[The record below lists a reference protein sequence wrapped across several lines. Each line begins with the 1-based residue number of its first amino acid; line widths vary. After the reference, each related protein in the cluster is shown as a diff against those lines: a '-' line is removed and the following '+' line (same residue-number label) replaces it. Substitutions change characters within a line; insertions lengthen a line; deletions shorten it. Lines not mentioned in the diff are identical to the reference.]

1 MLTAETLPL
10 DDVIRSQLEAV
21 AGEVSSDE
29 SREFQRLLPGVSAK
43 ARAAGGHWDF
53 GAPARVID
61 ELIGNPFAF
70 HDCVNP
76 EVKARLRRVAVAR
89 LALRFFE
96 VEDHL
101 TDAILALYPDFFSQ
115 LARFL
120 LGRARYN
127 YEEYCY
133 VKDVRYALGLT
144 VPCGAHQLD
153 LRARVGAKLILRDV
167 VATRSAQSALA
178 YAAAL
183 GWGRW
188 YSNHLD
194 LRAMKEFS
202 PRGWTASFV
211 RMAEMLALNSR
222 VRGIAGVSWFY
233 DPCVAV
239 ISPHLAY
246 IQTPT
251 NHGAFLAKMGSDA
264 HHIANA
270 TIRSSVRQKLYKE
283 GKYFPTCY
291 LLAWPRNAL
300 IEWAKRLKS
309 DPSLSFSNAAPSSGD
324 IQGGFVPVAPASAHR
339 AVEHPASPAAEKHPD
354 GATASPVHERV

>member
-1 MLTAETLPL
+1 MVTAETLPI
-10 DDVIRSQLEAV
+10 DSVIRSQLEAT
-21 AGEVSSDE
+21 AGEVSGDE
-29 SREFQRLLPGVSAK
+29 HREFERLLPGAAAK

-53 GAPARVID
+53 GVPSYVID

-70 HDCVNP
+70 RDGTRP
-76 EVKARLRRVAVAR
+76 DVKARLRSVAVAR
-89 LALRFFE
+89 LVLRFFR
-96 VEDHL
+96 VEDRL
-101 TDAILALYPDFFSQ
+101 SDTILALYPDFFER

-120 LGRARYN
+120 SGRARYH
-127 YEEYCY
+127 YEDDYFA
-133 VKDVRYALGLT
+133 KDVRYALGLT
-144 VPCGAHQLD
+144 IPSGAHQLD
-153 LRARVGAKLILRDV
+153 LRARIGAKLILRDV
-167 VATRSAQSALA
+167 MATRSAQSALA

-202 PRGWTASFV
+202 PRGWTVSFV
-211 RMAEMLALNSR
+211 RMAEMLALNPQ

-233 DPCVAV
+233 DPCVAL

-283 GKYFPTCY
+283 GKYRPTCY

-300 IEWAKRLKS
+300 IEWAHQLKS
-309 DPSLSFSNAAPSSGD
+309 DPSVSFSNTAPSSAD
-324 IQGGFVPVAPASAHR
+324 FQESLAPVASAPAHR
-339 AVEHPASPAAEKHPD
+339 AVGQHASPIAEKRPD
-354 GATASPVHERV
+354 GATASPAHERV

>member
-1 MLTAETLPL
+1 MVTAEALPR
-10 DDVIRSQLEAV
+10 DEAICSQLEAI
-21 AGEVSSDE
+21 AGEVSGDE
-29 SREFQRLLPGVSAK
+29 RREFERLLPGASAK

-61 ELIGNPFAF
+61 TLLGNPFAF
-70 HDCVNP
+70 RDCANP
-76 EVKARLRRVAVAR
+76 EVKMRLRRVAVAQ
-89 LALRFFE
+89 LALRFFK
-96 VEDHL
+96 VEDRL
-101 TDAILALYPDFFSQ
+101 SEPILALYPEFFSR

-120 LGRARYN
+120 SGRALYH
-127 YEEYCY
+127 YENDYY

-144 VPCGAHQLD
+144 IPCGAHQLD
-153 LRARVGAKLILRDV
+153 LRARIGAKLILRDV
-167 VATRSAQSALA
+167 MATRSAQSALA
-178 YAAAL
+178 YTAAL

-188 YSNHLD
+188 YSIHLD

-211 RMAEMLALNSR
+211 RMAEMLALNPQ

-233 DPCVAV
+233 DPCVAI

-246 IQTPT
+246 IQTPI

-270 TIRSSVRQKLYKE
+270 TIRSSVRQKLYRE
-283 GKYFPTCY
+283 GKYLPTCY

-300 IEWAKRLKS
+300 IEWARQLKS
-309 DPSLSFSNAAPSSGD
+309 DPSLSFGNVALSSSDFQESFG
-324 IQGGFVPVAPASAHR
+324 PVSPASAYR
-339 AVEHPASPAAEKHPD
+339 AEHHPSPIAEKYPD
-354 GATASPVHERV
+354 GTTASAAHERV